1 MAPLCF
7 GYSATT
13 LLLHANSYRVA
24 RVTES
29 AKSKRELPSEDY
41 GNHSGPRV
49 LACSSQHRRPYMLV
63 CPAQSLSR
71 TGVISIPRRLIPHRD
86 RASTKVPMSAD
97 PKRVLGETRAS
108 DRITRTNAW
117 NVGPNSPT
125 QLDRAGP
132 VSDQSTPYSE
142 VAPSILAPRFQTL
155 LAHACIRLQ
164 PTDPHCPRTRLRM
177 DVAVSL
183 LDQEEGRDS
192 DMLRAAPYRHKRARS
207 PVSPVSDL
215 PVRQ

>member
-1 MAPLCF
+1 
-7 GYSATT
+7 
-13 LLLHANSYRVA
+13 
-24 RVTES
+24 VTES

-41 GNHSGPRV
+41 GNHSEPRV

-71 TGVISIPRRLIPHRD
+71 TGVISIPRRPIPHRD

-125 QLDRAGP
+125 QLD
-132 VSDQSTPYSE
+132 QSTPHSE

-164 PTDPHCPRTRLRM
+164 QIDPHCPRTRLRM
-177 DVAVSL
+177 DVAVTL
-183 LDQEEGRDS
+183 LDQRKAETATCCEQHRTGTS
-192 DMLRAAPYRHKRARS
+192 GPARRSHLCQICQSVNSSTHPRGTVRVVGIS
-207 PVSPVSDL
+207 PVDQPDL
-215 PVRQ
+215 